1 MLIKWYGPSP
11 APQSH
16 FYFEVCYWSYACFTL
31 ERSWVCEQPWVNFLS
46 IFLTMIIPVCLHIY
60 LLLWPLSQTIVVRQ
74 WLYFWWTDLLKPGQV
89 IQRASHLIENPL
101 WSRTCN
107 NKHLQGYVFVIWRNM
122 ASSSQ
127 DTYMDAYLFAI
138 ACKYD
143 KFRLLDLNA
152 SDVEKLLLQSIRD
165 DADEA
170 DLKEYL
176 TSTLLKITDEANEE
190 NGKFTMTV

>member
-1 MLIKWYGPSP
+1 
-11 APQSH
+11 
-16 FYFEVCYWSYACFTL
+16 
-31 ERSWVCEQPWVNFLS
+31 
-46 IFLTMIIPVCLHIY
+46 
-60 LLLWPLSQTIVVRQ
+60 
-74 WLYFWWTDLLKPGQV
+74 
-89 IQRASHLIENPL
+89 
-101 WSRTCN
+101 
-107 NKHLQGYVFVIWRNM
+107 M

-138 ACKYD
+138 ACSYD

-190 NGKFTMTV
+190 NGKFTNDSVTHGQQNKMKPLKLESPDVLAPGRVYEKAFREARHDTGVLAEKFLVLAGA

>member
-1 MLIKWYGPSP
+1 ML
-11 APQSH
+11 ALH
-16 FYFEVCYWSYACFTL
+16 WSVAEFVSNHGSISFL
-31 ERSWVCEQPWVNFLS
+31 FSLPW
-46 IFLTMIIPVCLHIY
+46 
-60 LLLWPLSQTIVVRQ
+60 
-74 WLYFWWTDLLKPGQV
+74 
-89 IQRASHLIENPL
+89 SHLFASIYTSFSDLFLKQLLCDNSYTFDWLTFWNRGKSSRELLISLKTLL

-107 NKHLQGYVFVIWRNM
+107 NKHLPGYVFVIWRNM

-138 ACKYD
+138 ACNYD

-152 SDVEKLLLQSIRD
+152 SDVEKRLLQSIRD

-190 NGKFTMTV
+190 SGKFTMTV